1 MAPSVAATED
11 VSGHGAGL
19 DKNLKVAAGV
29 SSAGDEKIVVNTIRC
44 LAADL
49 CQQVSNPLVIIRE
62 VADWQYKG
70 GHPGTVMGAA
80 TIGIALWRYHM
91 QYNPNNADW
100 LNRDRKLP
108 PNRLPTKLTSRIRT
122 FSRSRL
128 SSPVHH
134 ASLLRI
140 PRMDPRPDQELPRS
154 HSPYHGS
161 WSS

>member
-49 CQQVSNPLVIIRE
+49 CQQVSHPSLIVRE

-91 QYNPNNADW
+91 QYNPKNADW

-108 PNRLPTKLTSRIRT
+108 QPYPCKADKQNSYFQSVTPVYCSTSCFISPDTPNGP
-122 FSRSRL
+122 
-128 SSPVHH
+128 
-134 ASLLRI
+134 
-140 PRMDPRPDQELPRS
+140 
-154 HSPYHGS
+154 
-161 WSS
+161 